1 MSEAIVKPNARQQAE
16 EAYKKMMVAYDR
28 FYHCPEDKREDFKL
42 VYMTALN
49 NYRDTC
55 TVIVERLFQTNP
67 KALEDLTILWMD

>member
-1 MSEAIVKPNARQQAE
+1 MSEALVKPNARQQAE
-16 EAYKKMMVAYDR
+16 EAYRKMMVAYDR
-28 FYHCPEDKREDFKL
+28 FYHCSDEQREDFKL

-55 TVIVERLFQTNP
+55 TVIVERLIGTNP